1 MKVLTI
7 ASLSSLA
14 LIGVACSEPSSPA
27 QEKSEPVEETASET
41 TEQAEDSGFTLNLF
55 DENDSGDNGFNIG
68 FEDATDDPLT
78 GFDFGDDGSEGLLSD
93 VPEIDAPM
101 TPVEGEEF
109 ITLPEVP
116 SIDEDEIIR
125 IPE

>member
-14 LIGVACSEPSSPA
+14 LIGVACSEPSSPV
-27 QEKSEPVEETASET
+27 QEKAEPVEETVSET
-41 TEQAEDSGFTLNLF
+41 TEQAEEGGFTLNLF
-55 DENDSGDNGFNIG
+55 EEDSGDSGFNIG

-78 GFDFGDDGSEGLLSD
+78 GFDFGDDGGEGLLSD
-93 VPEIDAPM
+93 VPEIDAPI
-101 TPVEGEEF
+101 TPVEDEEF